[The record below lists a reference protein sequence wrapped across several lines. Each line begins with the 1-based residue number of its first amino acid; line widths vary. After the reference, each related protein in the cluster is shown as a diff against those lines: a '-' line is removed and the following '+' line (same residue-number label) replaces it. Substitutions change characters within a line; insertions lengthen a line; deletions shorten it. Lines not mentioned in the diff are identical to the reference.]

1 MTWEEASC
9 KHEYIISNA
18 YTGGTDYVC
27 KHCGHKKTVSTLLEN
42 ASDLAEESAE
52 NSDYVLLDPNK
63 TSMLYS
69 DTIRLTIESTGK
81 EVLFNKQVVYV
92 GKDASCDL
100 VLNSKA
106 TISRRHAT
114 FFFERNMWFLM
125 DNASTNGTWLNGAR
139 IEPGKK
145 YQLTTNDQ
153 ITFALAEKVVF
164 DKHVVK
170 PMSDGNPEAKALVFL
185 EAGMA
190 AFAKSNYQDEAAFKL
205 IVAALVDAPLHF
217 PVEIDLEAM
226 LGNIDPT
233 KLKAGD
239 TIQPQKDVRVKI
251 LTLSPK
257 DGVETV
263 PMFTSTE
270 EANKGP
276 SASMMR
282 FYPQDY
288 LPKLIAMDKPVIIN
302 PFSEARFLLS
312 KQIITEILWPAVQRK
327 INSASV
333 QNLSKHNDE
342 DTMILDERLG
352 DIINDRY
359 RVLKLLGQGGFFKTY
374 LVLDEKS
381 NKQWA
386 MKVCDKAHKNYSST
400 LRNTIL
406 QEPHM
411 MMKFNHPAIP
421 RVIDIIEDENK
432 ICIIREFVEGQPLD
446 TLVKNNGTI
455 KQEVVVDWAKQLC
468 DALGYLH
475 KQNPPYIYR
484 DMKPA
489 NVILQPDG
497 NVKIIDFGIAMVYDP
512 SKQDDTIIG
521 TRGFAAPEQYLG
533 KSDCRSD
540 IFALGMTMHYLLTG
554 VDPNTPPYETKPIR
568 EIKPQLSARLEA
580 IITRCINPNPDE
592 RFQSCD
598 ELMVAL
604 EGGSISTQKKPGF
617 FNKLFGKK

>member
-81 EVLFNKQVVYV
+81 EVQFNKQIVYV

-239 TIQPQKDVRVKI
+239 TIQPQKDVRVRI
-251 LTLSPK
+251 LTLAPK

-263 PMFTSTE
+263 PMFTSAE

-302 PFSEARFLLS
+302 PFSDSRFLLS

-327 INSASV
+327 IGTQQA
-333 QNLSKHNDE
+333 QDPKE
-342 DTMILDERLG
+342 EEETAILDDYIG
-352 DIINDRY
+352 KTVGGRY
-359 RVLKLLGQGGFFKTY
+359 KTLKMLGQGGFFKTY
-374 LVLDEKS
+374 LVMDERS

-386 MKVCDKAHKNYSST
+386 MKVCDKNHKSYSPA
-400 LRNTIL
+400 LREMIL

-411 MMKFNHPAIP
+411 MMKLAHPAIP
-421 RVIDIIEDENK
+421 RVMDIFEDETS
-432 ICIIREFVEGQPLD
+432 ICIVREFVEGQTLD
-446 TLVKNNGTI
+446 VLVKNNGTI
-455 KQEVVVDWAKQLC
+455 KQEVVIDWAKQLC

-475 KQNPPYIYR
+475 KQKPSYIYR

-489 NVILQPDG
+489 NVILCPDG
-497 NVKIIDFGIAMVYDP
+497 NVKMIDFGIAMVYDP

-521 TRGFAAPEQYLG
+521 TRGYAAPEQFVG
-533 KSDCRSD
+533 KSDCRTD
-540 IFALGMTMHYLLTG
+540 IFALGMTMHQLLTG
-554 VDPNTPPYETKPIR
+554 VDPNKPPYETKPIR
-568 EIKPQLSARLEA
+568 EINPQLSARLEA
-580 IITRCINPNPDE
+580 IVARCIEPNADA
-592 RFQSCD
+592 RFQTCD

-604 EGGSISTQKKPGF
+604 EGGPITTQKKPGL

>member
-1 MTWEEASC
+1 MGSIETTC
-9 KHEYIISNA
+9 NHEYVITNA
-18 YTGGTDYVC
+18 YTGGTDYEC
-27 KHCGHKKTVSTLLEN
+27 KLCGHKKTESTLLGPKDN
-42 ASDLAEESAE
+42 VPCA
-52 NSDYVLLDPNK
+52 NSNNDGYVLLDPNR
-63 TSMLYS
+63 TSILYS
-69 DTIRLTIESTGK
+69 DTLRLTIESTGK
-81 EVLFNKQVVYV
+81 EVQFNKQVVHV

-100 VLNSKA
+100 LLNSKA

-114 FFFERNMWFLM
+114 FFFEKNMWFLC
-125 DNASTNGTWLNGAR
+125 DNSSTNGTWLNGAR

-145 YQLTTNDQ
+145 YQLATNDE
-153 ITFALAEKVVF
+153 INFAVAEKVIF
-164 DKHVVK
+164 DKHVINNV
-170 PMSDGNPEAKALVFL
+170 PGGDPEAKALVFL

-190 AFAKSNYQDEAAFKL
+190 AFAKSNYQDEAALKL

-217 PVEIDLEAM
+217 LVEIDLEAM

-239 TIQPQKDVRVKI
+239 TIQPQKDVRVRI
-251 LTLSPK
+251 LTLAPK

-302 PFSEARFLLS
+302 PFSDSRFLLS

-327 INSASV
+327 IGA
-333 QNLSKHNDE
+333 QQAQDPKKE
-342 DTMILDERLG
+342 EETAILDDYIG
-352 DIINDRY
+352 KTVGGRY
-359 RVLKLLGQGGFFKTY
+359 KTLKMLGQGGFFKTY
-374 LVLDEKS
+374 LVMDERS

-386 MKVCDKAHKNYSST
+386 MKVCDKNHKSYSPA
-400 LRNTIL
+400 LREMIL

-411 MMKFNHPAIP
+411 MMKFAHPEIP
-421 RVIDIIEDENK
+421 RVMDIFEDETS
-432 ICIIREFVEGQPLD
+432 ICIVREFVEGQTLD
-446 TLVKNNGTI
+446 VLVKNNGTI
-455 KQEVVVDWAKQLC
+455 KQEVVIDWAKQLC

-475 KQNPPYIYR
+475 KQKPPYIYR

-489 NVILQPDG
+489 NVVLRPDG
-497 NVKIIDFGIAMVYDP
+497 NVQIIDFGITMVYDP

-521 TRGFAAPEQYLG
+521 TRGYAAPEQYVG
-533 KSDCRSD
+533 KSDCRTD

-568 EIKPQLSARLEA
+568 EINPQLSARLEA
-580 IITRCINPNPDE
+580 IITRCINPNPEE

-604 EGGSISTQKKPGF
+604 EGGPISTQKKPGF

>member
-1 MTWEEASC
+1 
-9 KHEYIISNA
+9 
-18 YTGGTDYVC
+18 
-27 KHCGHKKTVSTLLEN
+27 
-42 ASDLAEESAE
+42 
-52 NSDYVLLDPNK
+52 
-63 TSMLYS
+63 
-69 DTIRLTIESTGK
+69 
-81 EVLFNKQVVYV
+81 
-92 GKDASCDL
+92 
-100 VLNSKA
+100 
-106 TISRRHAT
+106 
-114 FFFERNMWFLM
+114 
-125 DNASTNGTWLNGAR
+125 
-139 IEPGKK
+139 
-145 YQLTTNDQ
+145 
-153 ITFALAEKVVF
+153 
-164 DKHVVK
+164 
-170 PMSDGNPEAKALVFL
+170 
-185 EAGMA
+185 
-190 AFAKSNYQDEAAFKL
+190 
-205 IVAALVDAPLHF
+205 
-217 PVEIDLEAM
+217 
-226 LGNIDPT
+226 
-233 KLKAGD
+233 
-239 TIQPQKDVRVKI
+239 
-251 LTLSPK
+251 
-257 DGVETV
+257 
-263 PMFTSTE
+263 
-270 EANKGP
+270 
-276 SASMMR
+276 
-282 FYPQDY
+282 
-288 LPKLIAMDKPVIIN
+288 
-302 PFSEARFLLS
+302 
-312 KQIITEILWPAVQRK
+312 
-327 INSASV
+327 
-333 QNLSKHNDE
+333 
-342 DTMILDERLG
+342 MILDERLG

-386 MKVCDKAHKNYSST
+386 IKVCDKAHKNYSST

-475 KQNPPYIYR
+475 KQKPSYIYR

-489 NVILQPDG
+489 NVILRPDG
-497 NVKIIDFGIAMVYDP
+497 NVQIIDFGITMVYDP

-521 TRGFAAPEQYLG
+521 TRGYAAPEQYVG
-533 KSDCRSD
+533 KSDCRTD

-568 EIKPQLSARLEA
+568 EINPQLSDRLEA

-604 EGGSISTQKKPGF
+604 DGGPISTQKKPGF